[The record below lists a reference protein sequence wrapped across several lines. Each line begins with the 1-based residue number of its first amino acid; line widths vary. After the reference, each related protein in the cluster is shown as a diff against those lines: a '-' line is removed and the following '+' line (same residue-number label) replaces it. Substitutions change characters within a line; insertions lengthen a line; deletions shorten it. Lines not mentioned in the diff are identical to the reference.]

1 MSGPTCQ
8 DVRTVWV
15 KAFSHNWGYQP
26 GVPPPEQQQREK
38 FAQTLLDEH
47 NQDCAR
53 FSKVRDRRAC
63 PQGGGGRLRVRQW
76 MPTMATA
83 ATWRCCM
90 SLCSSKPSAHTQY
103 THSGC

>member
-26 GVPPPEQQQREK
+26 GVPPPEQQQINLHRGCSMSITK
-38 FAQTLLDEH
+38 IALAS
-47 NQDCAR
+47 AR
-53 FSKVRDRRAC
+53 FGTDEPALKAAVGDCVYGSGCQQWLPLQLGGAAC
-63 PQGGGGRLRVRQW
+63 HF
-76 MPTMATA
+76 A
-83 ATWRCCM
+83 AA
-90 SLCSSKPSAHTQY
+90 SLLLTQY